1 MEVQTTARAVHVMC
15 NLCLADLDACECPMR
30 RPAPEPEWSESFQLP
45 PEVVEHE
52 LAVDAAAQVRGTDL
66 VVASRQEQLGAYI
79 AGRVAD
85 LPERLRHRELSLS
98 AAARTIEIH
107 KATLS
112 RWSTGAIAFAWQK
125 LPEHTLELLACLVS
139 PPPGGPTR
147 LPEAVR
153 MRVNGGRRQ
162 LEFRGTHD
170 AMSVIE
176 RWAEERGGRVS
187 RTLVRVTVE
196 GPADT
201 LERMRADVLA
211 MERWRTLTPTDA
223 DVAAWIGGA
232 S

>member
-1 MEVQTTARAVHVMC
+1 MEGQTTARAVHVMC
-15 NLCLADLDACECPMR
+15 NLCLAALDACQCPMR
-30 RPAPEPEWSESFQLP
+30 RSTPESE
-45 PEVVEHE
+45 V
-52 LAVDAAAQVRGTDL
+52 LAVRSLELESVDV
-66 VVASRQEQLGAYI
+66 SRQEQLGAYV

-98 AAARTIEIH
+98 AAARTIEID
-107 KATLS
+107 KSKLS
-112 RWSTGAIAFAWQK
+112 RWSTGAAAFAWQK
-125 LPEHTLELLACLVS
+125 LPEHTLVLLACLVS
-139 PPPGGPTR
+139 PPPSGPAR

-176 RWAEERGGRVS
+176 RWAEARGGRVS

-196 GPADT
+196 GPA
-201 LERMRADVLA
+201 ERLAGLRADVLA
-211 MERWRTLTPTDA
+211 MERWRTLTPSDA
-223 DVAAWIGGA
+223 DVVAWIGGV